1 MEINWQGKSSFTIK
15 GSEATVTIDPQNDSI
30 KANVVLFTKQ
40 DSESGIQNAKILSWP
55 GEYEVSN
62 VSIEAIPSVPPQ
74 DKPINIFV
82 FSIDNI
88 RVCSLGTL
96 STDITEAMFER
107 IGDVDI
113 LILPVGTKEVLST
126 KQAQTIF
133 EEIDPRV
140 VILSCYEGAPSEFLK
155 AVGKSDLATKDK
167 FSVKLKSELP
177 EATRN
182 SLCLI
187 LPN

>member
-1 MEINWQGKSSFTIK
+1 MEINWQGNSSFTIK
-15 GSEATVTIDPQNDSI
+15 GSDATIAIDPKDDNV
-30 KANVVLFTKQ
+30 KADIVLFTKQ
-40 DSESGIQNAKILSWP
+40 DSESGIKDAKILSWP

-62 VSIEAIPSVPPQ
+62 VSIEAIPNVPPQ

-96 STDITEAMFER
+96 STDLTEAIFER
-107 IGDVDI
+107 IGDIDI
-113 LILPVGTKEVLST
+113 LILPVGTKEVLNT

-155 AVGKSDLATKDK
+155 AVGKTDLASKDK
-167 FSVKLKSELP
+167 FSVKLKTELP
-177 EATRN
+177 EATTEFVLLN
-182 SLCLI
+182 I
-187 LPN
+187 A

>member
-1 MEINWQGKSSFTIK
+1 MEINWHGQSSFTIK
-15 GSEATVTIDPQNDSI
+15 GSSATVAIDPQNDNI

-40 DSESGIQNAKILSWP
+40 DSESGIKDAKILSWP

-74 DKPINIFV
+74 DKPINIFT
-82 FSIDNI
+82 FAIDNI
-88 RVCSLGTL
+88 RICSLGTL

-107 IGDVDI
+107 IGDIDI
-113 LILPVGTKEVLST
+113 LIVPVGSKDVLNT
-126 KQAQTIF
+126 KQAQTIV

-155 AVGKSDLATKDK
+155 AVGKTDLSPKDK

-177 EATRN
+177 EATTEFVLLN
-182 SLCLI
+182 I
-187 LPN
+187 A